1 MKTEKSNCKF
11 CTTKFVLKRSDQK
24 FCSNKCRSRYFNKH
38 DIQNSE
44 IVIRTNKILLKDY
57 KILTKYLGKRKEVK
71 VQGGMLRERGFSF
84 EGCTSRE
91 TMKGSDNPPPVLYD
105 LCYYR
110 IDGINFKIQKV

>member
-11 CTTKFVLKRSDQK
+11 CSTKFVLKRSDQK

-44 IVIRTNKILLKDY
+44 IVIGTNKILLKDY
-57 KILTKYLGKRKEVK
+57 KILTKYLGKRKEVE
-71 VQGGMLRERGFSF
+71 VLADRLRFRGFSF
-84 EGCTSRE
+84 NSCTYLE
-91 TMKGSDNPPPVLYD
+91 TMNGLDNDSPVLYD

-110 IDGINFKIQKV
+110 IEDNIKIFKI